1 MIKVIGFDLDDT
13 LWALRPIMMRAEKL
27 LKKWLSENVPK
38 LQYDLIESQ
47 TLRQEILTESP
58 DLDGKVTE
66 LRRRIIA
73 RALTLSKL
81 DEDATDTLTSAAMEV
96 LLAARNEVE
105 FFDGALEVIKQ
116 LSENYTL
123 GALTNG
129 NADISRIGLARYFS
143 FTFSAEQVGAP
154 KPAPD
159 LFAHAL
165 AHNNVDPQEMI
176 YVGDDPVLDIDTAN
190 YLSLRTI
197 WVNTKRKDDRGKPDP
212 DVTIEDIKD
221 LPEAVSQI
229 VQSE

>member
-27 LKKWLSENVPK
+27 LKKWLSENVPQ

-73 RALTLSKL
+73 RAMALSKL
-81 DEDATDTLTSAAMEV
+81 DADATDTLTSAAMEV
-96 LLAARNEVE
+96 FLAARNEVE

-197 WVNTKRKDDRGKPDP
+197 WVNTKRKDDRGETDP